1 VTAARRCSLALALL
15 CCGLVA
21 LLLSPAG
28 RPAPAPALVAHAAVE
43 RSEVVA
49 EKTSSSSRTHTHT
62 HSTSNTESSP
72 CPPRL
77 IEIFPSDCS
86 PAATPAPGPTFSFTN
101 SAGQV
106 SIPPTA
112 TPRPAPA
119 PTATPLDTP
128 FPAEATGGDA
138 ATTTGATSTPAELP
152 ASGPGA
158 SHGGGFGVPLL
169 AALVILVL
177 LGGTAGLAVLR
188 LR

>member
-15 CCGLVA
+15 GCGLVA
-21 LLLSPAG
+21 LLLSPVG

-49 EKTSSSSRTHTHT
+49 EKTSTSRTHTHT
-62 HSTSNTESSP
+62 HSTSSTEGSP

-101 SAGQV
+101 TAGQV

-112 TPRPAPA
+112 TPRPAPP

-138 ATTTGATSTPAELP
+138 ATTTTGAPSTSAELP
-152 ASGPGA
+152 ASGAGA
-158 SHGGGFGVPLL
+158 SHGGGFRVPLL

>member
-15 CCGLVA
+15 VCGMVA

-28 RPAPAPALVAHAAVE
+28 RPAPAPAHAAVM

-49 EKTSSSSRTHTHT
+49 EKTSTSSRTHTTHT
-62 HSTSNTESSP
+62 HSTPDTIA
-72 CPPRL
+72 CPTRL
-77 IEIFPSDCS
+77 IEILPADCA
-86 PAATPAPGPTFSFTN
+86 PTATPAPGPTFSFTN

-112 TPRPAPA
+112 TPRPAPP

-138 ATTTGATSTPAELP
+138 ATSTSGATSSSAALP
-152 ASGPGA
+152 ASGAGG

-169 AALVILVL
+169 AVLVILVL